1 MMLPACVKR
10 KEGRVMIFFN
20 LPIDIIYQ
28 RFFRKPEVLRAY
40 LWIYEVSIRPVAS
53 QYKQYGFKDGV
64 RPISA
69 SYAAAGL
76 QTTESQAASWLRTLE
91 RAGYI
96 IKKKVE
102 GLKEAVYEVLAIT
115 DKQEG
120 LFRTVYF
127 PGNKSINELWKQGK
141 HVLAVYIYM
150 AIEANI
156 TKGYSGQLN
165 RELEENHAGVTYK
178 DICYYCNCTIN
189 QARRVLSWLE
199 NIAAIVKEGFRGI
212 GMKILMKLLPKKKEK
227 VKEEK
232 TVVRTETVSRKDTVS
247 EKVVQH
253 LTNHSSSPPPSSS
266 FPLPSTQ
273 DPPSDLIEDGVRY
286 YLYQKKG
293 VKKIPCNEFVDKLR
307 ELFRGQGYD
316 SGRLRQCIDDLSNI
330 PAFIRDYPQ
339 PAVMCDYIDNWYK
352 AKVMGMKVEDYINSK
367 NNRSYGKPTG
377 QGYDRR
383 GAAPISLDA
392 PPEAYEKP
400 KKVLR

>member
-10 KEGRVMIFFN
+10 KEGRAMMYFN
-20 LPIDIIYQ
+20 IPSDIIYE
-28 RFFRKPEVLRAY
+28 RFFSKPEVLRAY
-40 LWIYEVSIRPVAS
+40 LWVYEASIKPVAS
-53 QYKQYGFKDGV
+53 KYKQYGFDDGV
-64 RPISA
+64 RPISH
-69 SYAAAGL
+69 SYAAIGL
-76 QTTESQAASWLRTLE
+76 DTTESQAASWLRTLE
-91 RAGYI
+91 NVGYI

-102 GLKEAVYEVLAIT
+102 GLKEAVYEVPAIT
-115 DKQEG
+115 DKQDG
-120 LFRTVYF
+120 MFTTVYF
-127 PGNKSINELWKQGK
+127 PDGMSIEDLWKKGK
-141 HVLAVYIYM
+141 HVLSMYIFM
-150 AIEANI
+150 AIKANR
-156 TKGYSGQLN
+156 KKRYNAQLN

-178 DICYYCNCTIN
+178 DICHYCKCTIN
-189 QARRVLSWLE
+189 QARRVLKWLE
-199 NIAAIVKEGFRGI
+199 NVAAIVKEGFRGI
-212 GMKILMKLLPKKKEK
+212 GMKILMKLLPKKKENIK
-227 VKEEK
+227 VE
-232 TVVRTETVSRKDTVS
+232 TVSVSKETVSRKDTVS
-247 EKVVQH
+247 EKVVQPRI
-253 LTNHSSSPPPSSS
+253 THSSSPPLPSS
-266 FPLPSTQ
+266 FPLPSMQ